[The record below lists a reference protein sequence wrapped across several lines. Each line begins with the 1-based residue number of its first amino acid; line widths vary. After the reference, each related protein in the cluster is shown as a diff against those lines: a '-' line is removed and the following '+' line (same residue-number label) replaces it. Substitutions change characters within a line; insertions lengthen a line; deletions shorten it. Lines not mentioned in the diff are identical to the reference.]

1 MAFYAAALSVSAI
14 GTASAPPPWSVSAGI
29 ELSHIPQLSRRQ
41 RTAGFDKPEASNLS
55 PVLPRARLSLGTP
68 GGIRLEASWLP
79 PVSVFDARANLYA
92 LAVSRPIS
100 SEWPMVVTPRL
111 AAAGGR
117 ARGAIT
123 CNDALLRG
131 TAPEQVYYGAVCHA
145 RQSDDHFSPRQ
156 LSAEVIVS
164 RARDRRIVPFA
175 TAGLRHDDV
184 RFDIGV
190 RRVDGSR
197 DLDHPVL
204 VMTATRPFVA
214 GGAVW
219 RASRAD
225 AGAEVF
231 YAPGSLVTV
240 RFRLDILLGSG
251 RGAARVR

>member
-14 GTASAPPPWSVSAGI
+14 GTAAAGSPWSVGAGI

-41 RTAGFDKPEASNLS
+41 RTAGFDKPESSNLS
-55 PVLPRARLSLGTP
+55 PVLPRARLSLGIP
-68 GGIRLEASWLP
+68 GGVRLEASWLP

-92 LAVSRPIS
+92 LAVSRPIAS
-100 SEWPMVVTPRL
+100 DWPVVVTPRL
-111 AAAGGR
+111 VASGGR

-131 TAPEQVYYGAVCHA
+131 TPSEQVYYSAVCHA

-156 LSAEVIVS
+156 FSAELIVT
-164 RARDRRIVPFA
+164 RARDTRIVPFA
-175 TAGLRHDDV
+175 TAGLRYDDV

-190 RRVDGSR
+190 RRPDGSR
-197 DLDHPVL
+197 DVDHPVL
-204 VMTATRPFVA
+204 VMTVTRPFVA

-225 AGAEVF
+225 AAAEIY
-231 YAPGSLVTV
+231 YAPGSFVTV
-240 RFRLDILLGSG
+240 RVRVDVLLSSG
-251 RGAARVR
+251 RGTARAP